1 MERQTGNGH
10 SMTTNEEI
18 AMTKK
23 TKDLSTVKK
32 RGLNASR
39 QIDIDLE
46 LVTAGWACVGRRGS
60 ESVE

>member
-1 MERQTGNGH
+1 
-10 SMTTNEEI
+10 MTTNEEI